1 MLRLL
6 HPSPTHLVGIALRKI
21 IPSSSSLAGPMIAF
35 QGTIVSWV
43 PERVAVCLQ
52 PHWAVGA
59 HGENCRLRQAV
70 MLSFVECFQL
80 QVPVTGHC
88 PQPSRRKSS
97 INNLYIL
104 LLHVLFITANNFAVG
119 WTMCC
124 VLSDTHL
131 RERHGLSRWEG
142 FCSQT
147 VRPRT
152 DPIPLCVSI
161 FSSVQ

>member
-1 MLRLL
+1 MN
-6 HPSPTHLVGIALRKI
+6 VYA
-21 IPSSSSLAGPMIAF
+21 PSSASITYTFGRHCPEENYPLLQFFGWAHDSLSGDHSVMSPRASG
-35 QGTIVSWV
+35 
-43 PERVAVCLQ
+43 CL
-52 PHWAVGA
+52 PPAALGCGSPW
-59 HGENCRLRQAV
+59 GERQAV

-131 RERHGLSRWEG
+131 RERHGLSR
-142 FCSQT
+142 
-147 VRPRT
+147 
-152 DPIPLCVSI
+152 
-161 FSSVQ
+161 